1 MIRKKLILML
11 SIFLSFHLFSCA
23 ANKGEVKEAGPSIT
37 GSVYDESGIPL
48 EGVIVSIYLS
58 NVNLFHGPDNYHS
71 NFTGKDGVFNM
82 DLPDGNYYIVAR
94 KRINGAFTG
103 PLTNGDYN
111 GEYSNNPIKVIS
123 GKTVKV
129 EITARKIEGLMLFS
143 PMTTARNRIQIK
155 GIVKDK
161 SGNFKE
167 GMYVVGY
174 TNPSMWN
181 KPDFISQPTNAKG
194 EFALYVDKPGKY
206 YLLAKQVFK
215 KPPVIGE
222 LIGNYAGSEDH
233 GIEVKDEKGI
243 SDLLLIVSPFTEEQ
257 LKQLNKKIETK

>member
-1 MIRKKLILML
+1 MIRKKLILIL
-11 SIFLSFHLFSCA
+11 FVFLSFYLFSCA
-23 ANKGEVKEAGPSIT
+23 VNKEEVKKAGPSII
-37 GSVYDESGIPL
+37 GIVYDESGIPL
-48 EGVIVSIYLS
+48 DRAIISIYLS
-58 NVNLFHGPDNYHS
+58 NANLFHGPDNYHS
-71 NFTGKDGVFNM
+71 NFTGNDGAFSL

-94 KRINGAFTG
+94 KRINGAYTG

-111 GEYSNNPIKVIS
+111 GEYANNPIKVIS

-129 EITARKIEGLMLFS
+129 EITAQKIEGLMLYS
-143 PMTTARNRIQIK
+143 PMNASRNHIQLK

-167 GMYVVGY
+167 GMFVVGY
-174 TNPSMWN
+174 TSPTMWN
-181 KPDFISQPTNAKG
+181 KPDYISQPTNAKG
-194 EFALYVDKPGKY
+194 EFVLYVDKPGTY

-215 KPPVIGE
+215 KPPVVGE
-222 LIGNYAGSEDH
+222 LVGNYAGSNDH

-243 SDLLLIVSPFTEEQ
+243 VDLILIVAPFTEEQ